1 MPRLDSVCVY
11 AGSSPGAD
19 PRYRAAAQ
27 ELAHALV
34 EREIRVVYGGAKV
47 GLMGVLAD
55 TALARGGRVVG
66 VMPRSLVEKEIAHAG
81 LTELRVVE
89 SMHERKATMAELSDA
104 FVALPGGVGT
114 VEELIE
120 VYTWTQLGLHAK
132 PCALLNA
139 GGYYDHLIGFLDHAV
154 AERFLRPEHR
164 ELLVVAD
171 EPARADRAPGA
182 LRGAAAHQMARPR
195 DDLSRDRCVSARR
208 ERLPLHQPAAAGR
221 SRAASG
227 PPR

>member
-1 MPRLDSVCVY
+1 VPRLDSVCVY
-11 AGSSPGAD
+11 AGSCPGAD
-19 PRYRAAAQ
+19 PRYSAAAQ
-27 ELAHALV
+27 ELAHELV
-34 EREIRVVYGGAKV
+34 DRQIRVVYGGAKI
-47 GLMGVLAD
+47 GLMGLLAD
-55 TALARGGRVVG
+55 TAVARGGRVVG
-66 VMPRSLVEKEIAHAG
+66 VMPRSLVEKEVAHAG
-81 LTELRVVE
+81 LTELRVVD

-104 FVALPGGVGT
+104 FVALPGGIGT

-171 EPARADRAPGA
+171 GPAE
-182 LRGAAAHQMARPR
+182 LI
-195 DDLSRDRCVSARR
+195 
-208 ERLPLHQPAAAGR
+208 ERLERFEAPQLAKWLDR
-221 SRAASG
+221 EAS
-227 PPR
+227 